1 MVVHQPGDWF
11 DEVLDALAAQDYGN
25 LKSLFLVLDDD
36 GGVAERIGRKVPNA
50 FVRGVS
56 GRPSFGGAANEVLR
70 LVEGENGFFC
80 FLHDDVALAPDAVR
94 LLVEELYRSNAGVVG
109 PKLVTWDDP
118 TVLQHVGLAVDRF
131 GEVDPLI
138 EPGEVDQEQHDAVRD
153 VFAVP
158 SACLLVRADL
168 FRAIGGFDTAIASRG
183 DDVDLCWRAHLSG
196 ARVVVVPAAVGRHVE
211 AMAQRSP
218 ELALVGPAVRNR
230 LRTVATLTGARRLPL
245 VLLQLVVLT
254 IAQAAYLLL
263 RGRVRETGAL
273 LAGLVGMVPATP
285 AYIRRRRQV
294 AALRDVPDS
303 EVAGLQLRGSAR
315 VAASVRARDSRPV
328 DPELGNERRWRES
341 AGGAPTIAWLAVLV
355 LFVVGSRRII
365 AEGVPQFGEFLR
377 FDPSPA
383 RTFGDYLSGWS
394 GHGLGRTAA
403 VPTALGLVSVA
414 SVLTL
419 FHTGLLHTLAV
430 LGTMLLGYLG
440 AWRLGTIFEAARAR
454 VVLLVVYAAL
464 PLSVQLASAGKWTG
478 LVCYALAPWVV
489 HLVRRVAGVDTRWVD
504 TEPEFDTLLSVLPA
518 KRRRRMAQL
527 VLAAGVSFAFAPAS
541 ILIVVGIGVALS
553 VATLVAGGTW
563 RSAGAQLLAALAG
576 AVGAVVVN
584 LPWSLS
590 LIGRGGWTA
599 VVGVPAAGARAL
611 GLGALL
617 RMQVGSLQFG
627 VLGVALFLPVVA
639 ALLVARS
646 WRFAWAARAASLV
659 VLFGALAVLD
669 DRGLLPVRLPDPAV
683 MLVPVALGMAVAAA
697 CVVAAFDRDVM
708 SGTFGLRQP
717 LGVLSLVATAVGI
730 VPACSAWPTG
740 AGTCRCAHCR
750 RSPPSSRPT
759 LPRVTTAFC
768 GWVIRGRCRWEP
780 GSIRR
785 VSAMQSPTTAR
796 SRSRNASPVCRATP
810 SARSPR

>member
-1 MVVHQPGDWF
+1 M
-11 DEVLDALAAQDYGN
+11 
-25 LKSLFLVLDDD
+25 
-36 GGVAERIGRKVPNA
+36 AE
-50 FVRGVS
+50 
-56 GRPSFGGAANEVLR
+56 
-70 LVEGENGFFC
+70 
-80 FLHDDVALAPDAVR
+80 
-94 LLVEELYRSNAGVVG
+94 
-109 PKLVTWDDP
+109 
-118 TVLQHVGLAVDRF
+118 
-131 GEVDPLI
+131 
-138 EPGEVDQEQHDAVRD
+138 
-153 VFAVP
+153 
-158 SACLLVRADL
+158 
-168 FRAIGGFDTAIASRG
+168 
-183 DDVDLCWRAHLSG
+183 
-196 ARVVVVPAAVGRHVE
+196 
-211 AMAQRSP
+211 RSP

-254 IAQAAYLLL
+254 IAQAAYLLV

-273 LAGLVGMVPATP
+273 LAGLAGMVPATP
-285 AYIRRRRQV
+285 SYIRRRRQV
-294 AALRDVPDS
+294 AELREVPDS

-504 TEPEFDTLLSVLPA
+504 SEPEFDTLLTVPPA

-541 ILIVVGIGVALS
+541 IVMVVGIGVALS

-563 RSAGAQLLAALAG
+563 RSAG
-576 AVGAVVVN
+576 
-584 LPWSLS
+584 
-590 LIGRGGWTA
+590 R
-599 VVGVPAAGARAL
+599 
-611 GLGALL
+611 
-617 RMQVGSLQFG
+617 
-627 VLGVALFLPVVA
+627 
-639 ALLVARS
+639 
-646 WRFAWAARAASLV
+646 RAAN
-659 VLFGALAVLD
+659 
-669 DRGLLPVRLPDPAV
+669 
-683 MLVPVALGMAVAAA
+683 
-697 CVVAAFDRDVM
+697 
-708 SGTFGLRQP
+708 
-717 LGVLSLVATAVGI
+717 
-730 VPACSAWPTG
+730 
-740 AGTCRCAHCR
+740 
-750 RSPPSSRPT
+750 RP
-759 LPRVTTAFC
+759 
-768 GWVIRGRCRWEP
+768 
-780 GSIRR
+780 
-785 VSAMQSPTTAR
+785 R
-796 SRSRNASPVCRATP
+796 SRSSAPRIRLSRLPSRSALSITSHRPTPRVRSRLSRRA
-810 SARSPR
+810 